1 MNDIVTMFLA
11 PFVLATLLVLIH
23 TYMGLHVLER
33 EVVFVDISLS
43 QVAALGAGVASLFI
57 NTENSNNIYAFSI
70 SLSFCFIT
78 ALILS
83 VFKYTEKKIS
93 QEVII
98 GMTFAMTSAMLI
110 LVLDHSPHGAEHL
123 KDAMIG
129 NILFVTWK
137 DVFLTFVVY
146 SLVGVVHYLFRRQ
159 LWEVTRGKRS
169 SFFWDFLFY
178 FLFGIVITFSTHHAG
193 VLVVFAIL
201 VGPAAMAKKLIE
213 SSLTKRLM
221 LSWLFGVLGVFISFI
236 LSFKFDLPTGAAIV
250 TVICLMFFMTLVISA
265 FKNLSN
271 RNK

>member
-1 MNDIVTMFLA
+1 MFLA

-43 QVAALGAGVASLFI
+43 QVATVGAAVASLFV
-57 NTENSNNIYAFSI
+57 NSENPNNYLGFGL
-70 SLSFCFIT
+70 SLGFCFLT

-83 VFKYTEKKIS
+83 IFKYTEKKIS

-98 GMTFAMTSAMLI
+98 GMTFAMASSLLI
-110 LVLDHSPHGAEHL
+110 LVLDRSPHGAEHL

-137 DVFLTFVVY
+137 DVFLTFVIY
-146 SLVGVVHYLFRRQ
+146 SLVGLVHFLFRRQ
-159 LWEVTRGKRS
+159 LWDVTKGKIS

-201 VGPAAMAKKLIE
+201 VGPAAMSKKLVE
-213 SSLTKRLM
+213 HSLKTRLF
-221 LSWLFGVLGVFISFI
+221 LSWFFGIFGILISFF

-250 TVICLMFFMTLVISA
+250 AVICAFFFFTLVISSIRYYSKTNGSIA
-265 FKNLSN
+265 
-271 RNK
+271 

>member
-1 MNDIVTMFLA
+1 MNEILTMFMA

-33 EVVFVDISLS
+33 EVVFIDISLS
-43 QVAALGAGVASLFI
+43 QVAALGAAVATLFV
-57 NTENSNNIYAFSI
+57 NTENTNNLYAFAI

-78 ALILS
+78 AIILS
-83 VFKYTEKKIS
+83 IFKYTEKKIS

-98 GMTFAMTSAMLI
+98 GMTFAMASSLLI
-110 LVLDHSPHGAEHL
+110 LVLDRSPHGAEHL

-137 DVFLTFVVY
+137 DVLLTFIIYSVVG
-146 SLVGVVHYLFRRQ
+146 LFHYIFRRQ
-159 LWEVTRGKRS
+159 LWEVTRGTIS

-178 FLFGIVITFSTHHAG
+178 FLFGVVITFSTHHAG

-201 VGPAAMAKKLIE
+201 VGPAAMSKKLIDN
-213 SSLTKRLM
+213 SLSKRLF
-221 LSWLFGVLGVFISFI
+221 LSWLFGILGIFIAFV

-250 TVICLMFFMTLVISA
+250 ATLCCLFFVVLILSA
-265 FKNLSN
+265 FKNN
-271 RNK
+271 FKKAN

>member
-1 MNDIVTMFLA
+1 MNDMVTMLLA

-57 NTENSNNIYAFSI
+57 NSENSNNIYAFSI

-93 QEVII
+93 QEV
-98 GMTFAMTSAMLI
+98 MLI
-110 LVLDHSPHGAEHL
+110 LVLDRSPHGAEHL

-146 SLVGVVHYLFRRQ
+146 SLVGLAHFVFRRQ
-159 LWEVTRGKRS
+159 LWDVTRGKIS

-201 VGPAAMAKKLIE
+201 VGPAAISKKLIE
-213 SSLTKRLM
+213 DSLKKRLF
-221 LSWLFGVLGVFISFI
+221 LSWIFGILGVLIAFV
-236 LSFKFDLPTGAAIV
+236 LSYRYDLPTGAAIV
-250 TVICLMFFMTLVISA
+250 TVICCLFFLTLVFSAVRNLFIS
-265 FKNLSN
+265 KSHHS
-271 RNK
+271 

>member
-1 MNDIVTMFLA
+1 MFAA

-70 SLSFCFIT
+70 SLSFCFIA

-83 VFKYTEKKIS
+83 IFKYTEKKIS

-98 GMTFAMTSAMLI
+98 GMTFAMASAMLI

-137 DVFLTFVVY
+137 DVLVTFIVY
-146 SLVGVVHYLFRRQ
+146 SLVGLAHFVFRRQ
-159 LWEVTRGKRS
+159 LWEVTRGKIS
-169 SFFWDFLFY
+169 SFIWDFLFY

-201 VGPAAMAKKLIE
+201 VGPAAMAKKLVE
-213 SSLTKRLM
+213 HSLKKRLF
-221 LSWLFGVLGVFISFI
+221 LSWVFGILGVFISFI

-250 TVICLMFFMTLVISA
+250 AVICCLFFITLITGA
-265 FKNLSN
+265 FRHFLFHRK
-271 RNK
+271 